1 MFISFFYGN
10 LIDEQI
16 INKGVL
22 SIMESS
28 SNYLKIEIKLDNNE
42 TVYHYEF
49 FSTDEKI
56 AYNNFITKCDR
67 NETGFL
73 PINDGEH
80 NSAINLNKIV
90 KITPLERTN
99 I

>member
-1 MFISFFYGN
+1 
-10 LIDEQI
+10 
-16 INKGVL
+16 
-22 SIMESS
+22 MESG
-28 SNYLKIEIKLDNNE
+28 SNYLKIELTLDNNE
-42 TVYHYEF
+42 KVYHYEF

-67 NETGFL
+67 NDTGFL

-80 NSAINLNKIV
+80 NCAINLSKIV
-90 KITPLERTN
+90 KITPLEATN